1 MSDLANLLYALWDLA
16 VPILAVAVIRLLQD
30 RHEQRQLIDWLAG
43 NVRAASQAARD
54 AEDRLVVA
62 QALHHDSQQTL
73 DAARAELAAAHTV
86 NHQAG
91 ELMTLADHRL
101 DYAEAEIARLQAEN
115 VQLKLHLLRQGVNRF
130 ITVHTN

>member
-30 RHEQRQLIDWLAG
+30 RHEQRLLIDWLAG
-43 NVRAASQAARD
+43 NVKAALGDARA

-62 QALHHDSQQTL
+62 QALHHDSQQAL
-73 DAARAELAAAHTV
+73 DDARAELTQAHTL
-86 NHQAG
+86 NRQAG
-91 ELMTLADHRL
+91 ELMVVGVRRL
-101 DYAEAEIARLQAEN
+101 DFAEAEIARLQAEN